1 MGIVWCP
8 KCLKMYN
15 SDQQHDCEGIRAVEQ
30 GWTKLEYWLKD
41 FRIYN
46 PPK

>member
-15 SDQQHDCEGIRAVEQ
+15 SASGHDCEGIQAVQ
-30 GWTKLEYWLKD
+30 KGWTRLEVWLKD
-41 FRIYN
+41 FKVYD
-46 PPK
+46 PKE